1 MPESVGLSQTAHARS
16 VMAGSDAIGDPWAL
30 APAERELVLTKKR
43 ANRLGFA
50 ILLTFFRE
58 RGRFPRDEAEVQA
71 QGIAALSKQIDVAMP
86 VDGET
91 FLTGR
96 TAERV
101 RSEIRLRFGFREAT
115 VADAEM
121 LTTWLRDHVAGEVSG
136 ETEPMVERLEARC
149 RELAIEPPTADRIER
164 IVRAARHAHEERLH
178 CAVYERLSPAM
189 RERLDALLRPNKAG
203 DENHDENQ
211 EDAAG
216 SAPAILLKLR
226 GSPGRPS
233 LASMQE
239 ELAKLELIRQI
250 DLPADLFDRVSPR
263 DLERC
268 RLRVSVQ
275 APRDL
280 RRHPDAARLTWLS
293 AFVYL
298 RARSLT
304 DDLVD
309 LLIETVHQIG
319 ARAERK
325 VERELLDD
333 LKRVTGKQNLLFE
346 LADATL
352 AKPDGVVRDV
362 VFPVVG
368 EQKLRDLVKEWKA
381 TGPTYRVTLRTVIRN
396 SYKGHYRR
404 MVPKLLAT
412 LEFHSNNDRHRPVMQ
427 ALELVKRFANSKV
440 HTFPP
445 DEEVPLDGVVRGL
458 WRDAVME
465 KDKAGRDRV
474 NHITYEIAV
483 LEALREQL
491 RCKEIWVTGAN
502 RYCNPDEDLPGDF
515 DENRQDY
522 YRALSLPLDANRFV
536 ADLQAEM
543 REALGTLDTGL
554 KKNRHVRLS
563 SKAGGW
569 ITLTPLEALPEPP
582 QLTALKAELN
592 AMWPMTS
599 LLDMVKETD
608 LRLSFTDALKSPTS
622 YESMDRTVL
631 QQRLLLCLHGIG
643 TNAGLQRMAGLG
655 SGTTARD
662 LAYVRHRYI
671 GVDAMRRAIAIVAD
685 GTLHARNPV
694 IWGHGTTACASDS
707 KHFGAWDQNLTT
719 QWHVRYG
726 GRGVM
731 IYWHVERSS
740 LCIHSQLKSPSSSE
754 VASMIEGVIHH
765 CTEMEVDRQ
774 YVDSHGQSTVAFAFC
789 RLLGFQLMPRLKA
802 IHSQKLYR
810 PETGKVD
817 AYANLQLILT
827 RPIDWDLVRQ
837 QYDQMVKYTTALRL
851 GTAETEAILRRFT
864 KKNVQHPTYK
874 AFAELGK
881 AIKTIFLC
889 RYLHSEPLRREIN
902 EGLNVVEQWN
912 GATDFVF
919 FARRGEMASNRH
931 EDHEISML
939 ALHLIQNSMVYVN
952 TLMIQ
957 KVLDQPH
964 WQGKLTP
971 RDYAALTPLIW
982 EHVNPYG
989 RFDLDMNARLA
1000 LL

>member
-1 MPESVGLSQTAHARS
+1 
-16 VMAGSDAIGDPWAL
+16 MADGGNAEDQWGL
-30 APAERELVLTKKR
+30 APAERELVMTKSR

-58 RGRFPRDEAEVQA
+58 RGRFPREEAEVET
-71 QGIAALSKQIDVAMP
+71 QGVAALSKQLDAPTPI
-86 VDGET
+86 DGEA
-91 FLTGR
+91 FLSER
-96 TAERV
+96 TAERL
-101 RSEIRLRFGFREAT
+101 RAEIRVRFGFREAT
-115 VADAEM
+115 VADADA
-121 LTTWLRDHVAGEVSG
+121 LTAWLRDHVAAEVG
-136 ETEPMVERLEARC
+136 GDFEPMIERLETRC
-149 RELAIEPPTADRIER
+149 RELAIEPPTADRMER
-164 IVRAARHAHEERLH
+164 IARTALRAHEERFH
-178 CAVYERLSPAM
+178 AGVYERLSPAI
-189 RERLDALLRPNKAG
+189 RERLDALLRSDKTGSDDSAQNEG
-203 DENHDENQ
+203 
-211 EDAAG
+211 AG
-216 SAPAILLKLR
+216 STPAPLLKLR

-233 LASMQE
+233 LASMQD
-239 ELAKLELIRQI
+239 ELEKLELIRQI
-250 DLPADLFDRVSPR
+250 ELPDHLFDGASPR
-263 DLERC
+263 DLERS
-268 RLRVSVQ
+268 RQRVSVEV
-275 APRDL
+275 PRDL
-280 RRHPDAARLTWLS
+280 RRHPDAARITWLA

-298 RARSLT
+298 RARTLT

-309 LLIETVHQIG
+309 LLIETIHQIG

-368 EQKLRDLVKEWKA
+368 EQTLRDLVKEWKA
-381 TGPTYRVTLRTVIRN
+381 TGPTYRITLRTVIRN
-396 SYKGHYRR
+396 SYQGHYRR
-404 MVPKLLAT
+404 MVPKLLAA
-412 LEFHSNNDRHRPVMQ
+412 LEFCSNNDRHRPVMQ
-427 ALELVKRFANSKV
+427 ALELIKRFADTKL
-440 HTFPP
+440 HTFPI
-445 DEEVPLDGVVRGL
+445 DVEVPLDGVVRGL

-465 KDKAGRDRV
+465 KDAAARERV
-474 NHITYEIAV
+474 NRITYEIAA
-483 LEALREQL
+483 LEALRDQL
-491 RCKEIWVTGAN
+491 RCKEIWVVGAN
-502 RYCNPDEDLPGDF
+502 RYRNPDDDLPADF
-515 DENRQDY
+515 EENREAY
-522 YRALSLPLDANRFV
+522 YQALNLPLDADRFIT
-536 ADLQAEM
+536 DLQTEM
-543 REALGTLDTGL
+543 REALSAFDAGL
-554 KKNRHVRLS
+554 KKNPFVRIG
-563 SKAGGW
+563 SKSGSW
-569 ITLTPLEALPEPP
+569 ITLTPLDAQPDPP
-582 QLTALKAELN
+582 NLTALKTELN
-592 AMWPMTS
+592 ALWPMTS

-608 LRLSFTDALKSPTS
+608 LRLGFTDVLKSPTS
-622 YESMDRTVL
+622 YETLDRAVL
-631 QQRLLLCLHGIG
+631 QPRLLLCLHGIG
-643 TNAGLQRMAGLG
+643 TNAGLQRMAGLD

-662 LAYVRHRYI
+662 LAYVRRRYI
-671 GVDAMRRAIAIVAD
+671 SVDAMRRAIGVVAD
-685 GTLHARNPV
+685 GTLHARNPT
-694 IWGHGTTACASDS
+694 IWGSGTTACASDS

-726 GRGVM
+726 GRGIM

-765 CTEMEVDRQ
+765 CTEMEVDHQ
-774 YVDSHGQSTVAFAFC
+774 YVDSHGQSTVAFGFC
-789 RLLGFQLMPRLKA
+789 RLLGFQLLPRLKA

-810 PETGKVD
+810 PETGKAD

-837 QYDQMVKYTTALRL
+837 QYDQMIKYATALRL

-874 AFAELGK
+874 ALAELGK

-889 RYLHSEPLRREIN
+889 RYLHSKELRREIN

-919 FARRGEMASNRH
+919 FARRGEMASNRR

-939 ALHLIQNSMVYVN
+939 ALHLIQNCMVYVN

-957 KVLDQPH
+957 KVLAQPN
-964 WQGKLTP
+964 WQGKFTP
-971 RDYAALTPLIW
+971 RDYSALTPLIW

>member
-1 MPESVGLSQTAHARS
+1 MPNGGSVE
-16 VMAGSDAIGDPWAL
+16 DPWIL
-30 APAERELVLTKKR
+30 APAERDLVMTKNR

-58 RGRFPRDEAEVQA
+58 RGRFPHDESEVEA
-71 QGIAALSKQIDVAMP
+71 QEVLALSKQLDVPMP
-86 VDGET
+86 VDGEA

-96 TAERV
+96 TAERL
-101 RSEIRLRFGFREAT
+101 RAEIRVRFGFREAT
-115 VADAEM
+115 VADADT
-121 LTTWLRDHVAGEVSG
+121 LTVWLRDHVAGEVGG
-136 ETEPMVERLEARC
+136 EIEPMIERLEARC
-149 RELAIEPPTADRIER
+149 RELAIEPPTADRMDR
-164 IVRAARHAHEERLH
+164 IARTALRAHEDRFH
-178 CAVYERLSPAM
+178 ASVCERLSPAT
-189 RERLDALLRPNKAG
+189 RERLDALLHPEKSGSDDVAPN
-203 DENHDENQ
+203 DTI
-211 EDAAG
+211 G
-216 SAPAILLKLR
+216 SAPAVLLKLR

-233 LASMQE
+233 LASMQD

-250 DLPADLFDRVSPR
+250 DLPVDLFDRAAPR
-263 DLERC
+263 DLERG
-268 RLRVSVQ
+268 RQRVSVEV
-275 APRDL
+275 PRDL
-280 RRHPDAARLTWLS
+280 RRHPDATRIAWLA

-304 DDLVD
+304 DDLID
-309 LLIETVHQIG
+309 LLIETIHQIG

-333 LKRVTGKQNLLFE
+333 LKRVTGKQSLLFE

-352 AKPDGVVRDV
+352 AQPDGVVRDV

-368 EQKLRDLVKEWKA
+368 EQTLHDLVKEWKA

-396 SYKGHYRR
+396 SYRGHYRR
-404 MVPKLLAT
+404 MVPKLLAA
-412 LEFHSNNDRHRPVMQ
+412 LEFRSNNDRHRPVMQ
-427 ALELVKRFANSKV
+427 ALDLVKRFADTKV

-458 WRDAVME
+458 WRDAVVE
-465 KDKAGRDRV
+465 KDAAGRDRINRV
-474 NHITYEIAV
+474 TYEIAV

-491 RCKEIWVTGAN
+491 RCKEIWGVGAN
-502 RYCNPDEDLPGDF
+502 RYRNPDEDLPADF
-515 DENRQDY
+515 DQNREEY
-522 YRALSLPLDANRFV
+522 YQALNLPLDAERFI

-543 REALGTLDTGL
+543 RAALSTFDTGL
-554 KKNRHVRLS
+554 KQNRHVRLS
-563 SKAGGW
+563 GKGGGW
-569 ITLTPLEALPEPP
+569 ITLTPLDAQPAPP
-582 QLTALKAELN
+582 HLTALKAELN
-592 AMWPMTS
+592 AIWPMTS

-608 LRLSFTDALKSPTS
+608 LRLAFTEAMKSPTS
-622 YESMDRTVL
+622 YETMERSGL
-631 QQRLLLCLHGIG
+631 QPRLLLCLHGLG
-643 TNAGLQRMAGLG
+643 TNAGLQRMAGLD

-662 LAYVRHRYI
+662 LAYVRQRYI
-671 GVDAMRRAIAIVAD
+671 SVDAMRRAVAIVAD
-685 GTLHARNPV
+685 GTLRARNPA
-694 IWGHGTTACASDS
+694 IWGSGTTACASDS

-726 GRGVM
+726 GRGIM
-731 IYWHVERSS
+731 IYWHVERNS

-789 RLLGFQLMPRLKA
+789 RLLGFHLLPRLKA

-810 PETGKVD
+810 PETGKAD
-817 AYANLQLILT
+817 AYANLQQILT
-827 RPIDWDLVRQ
+827 RPIDWELVRQ
-837 QYDQMVKYTTALRL
+837 QYDQMIKYTTALRL

-889 RYLHSEPLRREIN
+889 RYLHSEELRREIN

-919 FARRGEMASNRH
+919 FARRGEMVSNRR

-939 ALHLIQNSMVYVN
+939 ALHLIQNCMVYIN

-957 KVLDQPH
+957 KVLAQPH
-964 WQGKLTP
+964 WKDKLTP

-989 RFDLDMNARLA
+989 RFDLDMNTRLA

>member
-1 MPESVGLSQTAHARS
+1 
-16 VMAGSDAIGDPWAL
+16 MADSGGSTEDQWVL
-30 APAERELVLTKKR
+30 APAERELVMTKNR

-58 RGRFPRDEAEVQA
+58 RGRFPRDEDEVGT
-71 QGIAALSKQIDVAMP
+71 QGIAALSRQFDVP
-86 VDGET
+86 TPIDGEA

-96 TAERV
+96 TAERL
-101 RSEIRLRFGFREAT
+101 RAEIRVRFGFREAT

-121 LTTWLRDHVAGEVSG
+121 LTVWLRDHVAGEAGG
-136 ETEPMVERLEARC
+136 EIVPIIERLEVRC
-149 RELAIEPPTADRIER
+149 RELAIEPPTSDRMER
-164 IVRAARHAHEERLH
+164 IARTVLRAHEERFH
-178 CAVYERLSPAM
+178 AAVYERLSSAT
-189 RERLDALLRPNKAG
+189 RERLEALLRPDKAG
-203 DENHDENQ
+203 GDGSAQD
-211 EDAAG
+211 DVAD
-216 SAPAILLKLR
+216 SAPALILKLR

-233 LASMQE
+233 LASMQD
-239 ELAKLELIRQI
+239 ELEKLELIRQI
-250 DLPADLFDRVSPR
+250 DLPCDLFDRASPR
-263 DLERC
+263 DMERC
-268 RLRVSVQ
+268 RQRVSVE

-280 RRHPDAARLTWLS
+280 RRHPDAARITWLA

-298 RARSLT
+298 RACTLT

-309 LLIETVHQIG
+309 LLIETIHRIG

-352 AKPDGVVRDV
+352 AQPDGVVRDV

-368 EQKLRDLVKEWKA
+368 EQTLRDLVKEWKA

-396 SYKGHYRR
+396 SYRGHYRR
-404 MVPKLLAT
+404 MVPKLLAA
-412 LEFHSNNDRHRPVMQ
+412 LEFHSNNDRHRPVMR
-427 ALELVKRFANSKV
+427 ALELVKRFADTKV
-440 HTFPP
+440 HTFPS
-445 DEEVPLDGVVRGL
+445 DEEVPLDGVMRGL

-465 KDKAGRDRV
+465 KDAAGRDRV
-474 NHITYEIAV
+474 NRVTYEIAT

-491 RCKEIWVTGAN
+491 RCKEIWVVGAN
-502 RYCNPDEDLPGDF
+502 RYRNPDEDLPPDF
-515 DENRQDY
+515 DENREEY
-522 YRALSLPLDANRFV
+522 YQALSLPLDADSFI
-536 ADLQAEM
+536 ADLQDEM
-543 REALGTLDTGL
+543 REALNTFDAGL
-554 KKNRHVRLS
+554 EKNRYVRVS
-563 SKAGGW
+563 SKGGGW
-569 ITLTPLEALPEPP
+569 ITQTPLDAQPDPP
-582 QLTALKAELN
+582 NLTALKAELN
-592 AMWPMTS
+592 AIWPMTS
-599 LLDMVKETD
+599 LLDMIKETD
-608 LRLSFTDALKSPTS
+608 LRLSFTDVLKSPTS
-622 YESMDRTVL
+622 YETMDRTVL
-631 QQRLLLCLHGIG
+631 QPRLLLCLHGIG
-643 TNAGLQRMAGLG
+643 TNAGLQRMAGLD

-662 LAYVRHRYI
+662 LAYVRRRYI
-671 GVDAMRRAIAIVAD
+671 SVDAMRRAIAVVAD
-685 GTLHARNPV
+685 GTLDARNPA
-694 IWGHGTTACASDS
+694 IWGSGTTACASDS

-731 IYWHVERSS
+731 IYWHVERNS

-774 YVDSHGQSTVAFAFC
+774 YVDSHGQSTVAFGFC
-789 RLLGFQLMPRLKA
+789 RLLGFQLLPRLKA

-810 PETGKVD
+810 PETGKAD

-827 RPIDWDLVRQ
+827 RPIDWELVRQ
-837 QYDQMVKYTTALRL
+837 QYDQMIKYATALRL

-889 RYLHSEPLRREIN
+889 RYLHSEELRREIN

-919 FARRGEMASNRH
+919 FARRGEMVSNQR

-957 KVLDQPH
+957 KVLTQPH